1 MASAGNGGARNEC
14 DLATDEVSA
23 LRQELAQERGK
34 VIALETALATEKG
47 KSEELYSAQIV
58 EPASKRLKKTLT
70 DTLKTKLAEM
80 SALALANGAE
90 PSEVKKIKCRA

>member
-1 MASAGNGGARNEC
+1 MASAGNGRARNEC

-47 KSEELYSAQIV
+47 KSEVSKELYSAQ
-58 EPASKRLKKTLT
+58 
-70 DTLKTKLAEM
+70 LAEM
-80 SALALANGAE
+80 SALALAKGAK
-90 PSEVKKIKCRA
+90 PSEVDQIKRRA

>member
-47 KSEELYSAQIV
+47 KSEELYSAEIV
-58 EPASKRLKKTLT
+58 ELASKRSKTLT
-70 DTLKTKLAEM
+70 DTLKTQLAKM
-80 SALALANGAE
+80 SALALAKGAK
-90 PSEVKKIKCRA
+90 PSEVEKIKRRA